1 MEKKNHKLWFFLFGT
16 ITFFGI
22 ITFLFGIFL
31 NHSFL
36 VASAASYGSYFGTI
50 TLFWNHNFWVGT
62 VRSYDSFV
70 WKARAIDRILTRHK
84 SVDVRQIH
92 TLDVWI
98 VVGSA
103 RLASLFILNL
113 VAA

>member
-1 MEKKNHKLWFFLFGT
+1 M
-16 ITFFGI
+16 I
-22 ITFLFGIFL
+22 
-31 NHSFL
+31 
-36 VASAASYGSYFGTI
+36 
-50 TLFWNHNFWVGT
+50 LFWGNYSMFKNHNFWVGT

-70 WKARAIDRILTRHK
+70 WKARAIDRILTIHK

>member
-1 MEKKNHKLWFFLFGT
+1 MLR
-16 ITFFGI
+16 I
-22 ITFLFGIFL
+22 ITFG
-31 NHSFL
+31 
-36 VASAASYGSYFGTI
+36 
-50 TLFWNHNFWVGT
+50 VGT

-103 RLASLFILNL
+103 RLASLFMLNL